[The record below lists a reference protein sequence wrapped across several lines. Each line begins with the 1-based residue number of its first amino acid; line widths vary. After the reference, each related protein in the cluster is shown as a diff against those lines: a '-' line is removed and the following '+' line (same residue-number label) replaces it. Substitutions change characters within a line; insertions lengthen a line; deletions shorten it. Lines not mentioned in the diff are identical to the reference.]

1 MIALACSSARG
12 NLVGPT
18 SLTERPD
25 NVASGEFPH
34 IAKDSVFITSDGSA
48 LSESLIVCVSASLSY
63 SSTSLSTNSSSAGA
77 SGDWETP
84 FELSI
89 DICHGIDRSSELADA
104 ADISLECNC
113 LGCLGFE
120 SKPTQHAF

>member
-34 IAKDSVFITSDGSA
+34 IAEDSVFITSDGSA
-48 LSESLIVCVSASLSY
+48 LSESLISVCVLRRY
-63 SSTSLSTNSSSAGA
+63 RIPRPLFRLILHPQCFG
-77 SGDWETP
+77 
-84 FELSI
+84 
-89 DICHGIDRSSELADA
+89 
-104 ADISLECNC
+104 
-113 LGCLGFE
+113 
-120 SKPTQHAF
+120 